1 LASYTIRRVAGCLF
15 NAGSARFLKEVFI
28 MSDQNTNDFEG
39 REGVSGEAPPTQ
51 PAGDAGDRPTGERP
65 EGDGKEQATGSSKP
79 GSADDFRDSLS
90 NLSAALDRFGHAA
103 EARAR
108 QEWAQGKPEIN
119 RATDEIRKGVEGLV
133 RKSSEAVDALSRK
146 LAREEKAS
154 PTGEATV
161 SEAPN
166 SGEATPAS
174 EEPEHPSTNGT
185 VPQ

>member
-1 LASYTIRRVAGCLF
+1 
-15 NAGSARFLKEVFI
+15 

-39 REGVSGEAPPTQ
+39 REGVSGEAPPAQ

-65 EGDGKEQATGSSKP
+65 DGDDKEPTTGQAKP
-79 GSADDFRDSLS
+79 GSADDFRESLS
-90 NLSAALDRFGHAA
+90 NLSSALDRFGHAA

-119 RATDEIRKGVEGLV
+119 RATDEIRKGVDSLV

-146 LAREEKAS
+146 LAREEKEKAS

-161 SEAPN
+161 SETPA
-166 SGEATPAS
+166 SGDATPAA
-174 EEPEHPSTNGT
+174 EEPEHTSTNGKA
-185 VPQ
+185 PQ

>member
-1 LASYTIRRVAGCLF
+1 
-15 NAGSARFLKEVFI
+15 
-28 MSDQNTNDFEG
+28 
-39 REGVSGEAPPTQ
+39 VSGEAPPIQ
-51 PAGDAGDRPTGERP
+51 PSPEAGDRPTAEQPGTSGEEP
-65 EGDGKEQATGSSKP
+65 TSGPSKP

-119 RATDEIRKGVEGLV
+119 RATDEIRKGIDGLV

-146 LAREEKAS
+146 LSREEKPS

-161 SEAPN
+161 SDAPPP
-166 SGEATPAS
+166 GDGPPAA
-174 EEPEHPSTNGT
+174 EEPEPPSTNGT

>member
-1 LASYTIRRVAGCLF
+1 
-15 NAGSARFLKEVFI
+15 
-28 MSDQNTNDFEG
+28 MSDQNANDFEG
-39 REGVSGEAPPTQ
+39 REGVSGDTPPTQ

-65 EGDGKEQATGSSKP
+65 DADGKEQATGQSKP
-79 GSADDFRDSLS
+79 GSADDFRESLS
-90 NLSAALDRFGHAA
+90 NLSSALDRFGHAA

-119 RATDEIRKGVEGLV
+119 RATDEIRKGVDSLV

-146 LAREEKAS
+146 LAREDKAS
-154 PTGEATV
+154 STGEATV
-161 SEAPN
+161 SEAPTP
-166 SGEATPAS
+166 SDATPDV